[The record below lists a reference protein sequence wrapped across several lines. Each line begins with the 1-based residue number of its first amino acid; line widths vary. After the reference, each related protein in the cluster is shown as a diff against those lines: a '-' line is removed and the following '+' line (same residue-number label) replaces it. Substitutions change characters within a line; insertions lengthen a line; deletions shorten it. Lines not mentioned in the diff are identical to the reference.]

1 MVEAVT
7 AVNRGMSPE
16 EFLPIFHNAV
26 HRRDAVP
33 HTNSD
38 FWKIIYTNT
47 FTTDIVFVSRSKPKL

>member
-1 MVEAVT
+1 VLLGQERSHYCLKLVEAVT

-26 HRRDAVP
+26 HHRDAVP

-38 FWKIIYTNT
+38 F
-47 FTTDIVFVSRSKPKL
+47 